1 MYVLDGNRSALQRRT
16 NSRRLAAM
24 PRFMARANPASNPI
38 SITVMRERVSAPNVD
53 SSQVGT
59 SWSGSLFKTMISISG
74 SGRLRNVGRD
84 FARRC
89 MSRYVGMRT
98 LIDGGTL
105 RPCQIGLEIRLLN
118 LPVSRVRLRLARR
131 RGSVSR
137 ATQGRD
143 RVDERR

>member
-1 MYVLDGNRSALQRRT
+1 
-16 NSRRLAAM
+16 
-24 PRFMARANPASNPI
+24 
-38 SITVMRERVSAPNVD
+38 
-53 SSQVGT
+53 
-59 SWSGSLFKTMISISG
+59 
-74 SGRLRNVGRD
+74 
-84 FARRC
+84 
-89 MSRYVGMRT
+89 MRT

-105 RPCQIGLEIRLLN
+105 PCQIGLEIRLLN